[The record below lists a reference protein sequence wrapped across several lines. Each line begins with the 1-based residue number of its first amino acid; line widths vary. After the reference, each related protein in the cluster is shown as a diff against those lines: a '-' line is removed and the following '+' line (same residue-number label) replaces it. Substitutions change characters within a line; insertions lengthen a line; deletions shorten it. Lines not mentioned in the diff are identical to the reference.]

1 MLPTRETD
9 EQQAGDA
16 MAGYIEL
23 EVVKRDREAC
33 EALDVL
39 FRIIVNRV
47 DKADLVASEF
57 DNFLG
62 HSTVDTVIVPDNDQ
76 FDLVRN
82 ALRALEAP
90 HLPLSAIS
98 GAADDQPLVRL
109 VCYRNGC
116 ASELVLSD
124 DEFTVEYFNPRPNS
138 SSRMIHSTESAARL
152 THRSTGTATVSDGA
166 RSRHRNLEQARR
178 MLSAKLMEDATPML
192 LSARSIRALQQSLDL
207 NKR

>member
-1 MLPTRETD
+1 MLPGREAN

-33 EALDVL
+33 EALGVL
-39 FRIIVNRV
+39 LRIIMNRV

-57 DNFLG
+57 DHLLG
-62 HSTVDTVIVPDNDQ
+62 QSTVETVSVPDDNQ
-76 FDLVRN
+76 FDLVRS

-98 GAADDQPLVRL
+98 GATDDQPLVRL

-116 ASELVLSD
+116 ANELVLSD

-138 SSRMIHSTESAARL
+138 SSRMIYRTESAARL
-152 THRSTGTATVSDGA
+152 IHRSTGTVTVSDGA
-166 RSRHRNLEQARR
+166 RSRHRNLDQARR
-178 MLSAKLMEDATPML
+178 MLSAKLMDDATPLL
-192 LSARSIRALQQSLDL
+192 LSGRAIRALQQSPDL